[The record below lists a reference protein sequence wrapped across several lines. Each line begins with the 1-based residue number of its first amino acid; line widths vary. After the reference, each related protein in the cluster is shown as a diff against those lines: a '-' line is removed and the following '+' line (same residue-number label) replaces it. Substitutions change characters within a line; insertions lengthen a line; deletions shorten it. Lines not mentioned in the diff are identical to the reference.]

1 MSNVLEY
8 YKYLHTIPELGF
20 EEIKTSAFLADKLEE
35 FGYEVTCNV
44 GGSTGVVGVLRSG
57 VTGPVVAIR
66 ADMDA
71 LGHVIDGTF
80 CARHTCGHDGHSSVV
95 LSVAE
100 RISKENLLK
109 KGTLKIIFQPAEEL
123 GTGAQTI
130 VDGGVIDDVEYII
143 GSHVRPAEEVAD
155 GQATPALF
163 YAASG
168 TIVADIYGKPAHGAR
183 PHLGINA
190 IDAATLAISAVNTIH
205 LKPTES
211 YSAKATRFLCDSG
224 VTNAIPS
231 HATVTWDIR
240 AQRNEIMEELR
251 EKFFVAVN
259 NAVASVGATVTF
271 DATKRLTAAVLDDS
285 MTELLAEAITEVLG
299 EKGLVPPVVT
309 PGGEDFFVY
318 TNHKPSL
325 KAGFFGLG
333 CGLQPGL
340 HHPDM
345 HFHIESLEN
354 SVNIFVAALKKL
366 VG

>member
-20 EEIKTSAFLADKLEE
+20 KEIKTSAFLADKLTE
-35 FGYEVTCNV
+35 FGYEVIRNV
-44 GGSTGVVGVLRSG
+44 GGSTGVVGILHG
-57 VTGPVVAIR
+57 AEPGPVVAIR

-71 LGHVIDGTF
+71 LGHVIDGEF
-80 CARHTCGHDGHSSVV
+80 CARHTCGHDGHSSTV
-95 LSVAE
+95 LAVAE
-100 RISKENLLK
+100 RIRKENLLK

-130 VDGGVIDDVEYII
+130 VDGGIIDDVEYII
-143 GSHVRPAEEVAD
+143 GSHVRPEEEVPD

-190 IDAATLAISAVNTIH
+190 IDAATLAIAAVNTIH

-211 YSAKATRFLCDSG
+211 YSAKPTRFICDSG

-251 EKFFVAVN
+251 EKYFMAVN
-259 NAVASVGATVTF
+259 NAVASIGATVTF
-271 DATKRLTAAVLDDS
+271 DATKRLTAAEIDPS
-285 MTELLAEAITEVLG
+285 MTDLLAEAITEVLG
-299 EKGLVPPVVT
+299 TEGLAEPVVT

-318 TNHKPSL
+318 TNYKPSL

-333 CGLQPGL
+333 CGLKPGL

-345 HFHIESLEN
+345 HFNTKSLEN

-366 VG
+366 IG